1 MCLICTS
8 ALSTI
13 LKVAICFH
21 DTISPGPWH
30 YNPLFFFQFN
40 FFFPW
45 RSSKLPG
52 CAPGQ
57 KGLNWTISQRHLPA
71 ICDLSLSPSPLTVF
85 VNTLEAPAL
94 LQEARS
100 CSHALHNT
108 LIHTASLL
116 FWYFGSQQF
125 KRNCA
130 LLFMKKKSTKGFQ
143 ILKWKITRRLMFQN
157 HFGHQLFTVQALQNS
172 ATTALLYF
180 IYLLKQNWPSTALV
194 YTALSTLQ
202 WDKGS
207 SLHNTVVTEQLLH
220 RAQDGLK
227 NGWAALPLLH
237 LGNQGP
243 DAASCVSGTVW
254 IKMQSPYK
262 PRELWTCIR
271 AGLLKT
277 AESLSL
283 FPLCPKDVQQ
293 QQGSSGSIHGTTS
306 MGGSCF
312 QLERRPLLARCHYSW
327 HYSCYIQA
335 VRQLYG
341 HGSFCC
347 HPSKMVCRES
357 NTWVWKTMK

>member
-30 YNPLFFFQFN
+30 YNPLFFFN
-40 FFFPW
+40 SIFFFLGDLQSCLDVLLGRRGWTGQSPRDTSLQSVISPSVHLHWRSLLTPW
-45 RSSKLPG
+45 RLQHCYRRHGHVVMPYTTLWSTLPPCSSDILAHSNSKEIVL
-52 CAPGQ
+52 CF
-57 KGLNWTISQRHLPA
+57 LW
-71 ICDLSLSPSPLTVF
+71 
-85 VNTLEAPAL
+85 
-94 LQEARS
+94 
-100 CSHALHNT
+100 
-108 LIHTASLL
+108 
-116 FWYFGSQQF
+116 
-125 KRNCA
+125 
-130 LLFMKKKSTKGFQ
+130 KKKSTKGFQ

-172 ATTALLYF
+172 AATALLYF